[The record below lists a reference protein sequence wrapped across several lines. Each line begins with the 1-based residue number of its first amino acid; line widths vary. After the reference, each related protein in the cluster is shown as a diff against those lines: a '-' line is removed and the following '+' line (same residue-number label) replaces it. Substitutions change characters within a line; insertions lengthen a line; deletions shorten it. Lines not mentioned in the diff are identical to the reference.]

1 MAAAGQGLSRER
13 RLRQRGQYLALQ
25 RARRVNQRQILFL
38 WRPNGLELSRLGLT
52 VSRRV
57 GNAVVR
63 NRIKR
68 RLREIFRRAGQ
79 LLPQGIDLVAV
90 ARPPAAQLP
99 FAELSRMTHQALETI
114 ARELTRNYNHPA

>member
-1 MAAAGQGLSRER
+1 MAAAGQGLGRER

-38 WRPNGLELSRLGLT
+38 WRPNGLASSRLGLT

-68 RLREIFRRAGQ
+68 RLREIFRRAGAA
-79 LLPQGIDLVAV
+79 LPPGIDLVAV
-90 ARPPAAQLP
+90 ARPPAASLD
-99 FAELSRMTHQALETI
+99 FAALHRLTHQALETI

>member
-1 MAAAGQGLSRER
+1 MAAAGQGLSREN
-13 RLRQRGQYLALQ
+13 RLRQRSQYLALQ

-38 WRPNGLELSRLGLT
+38 WRPNGLEHSRLGLT

-79 LLPQGIDLVAV
+79 SLPQGIDLVAV

-99 FAELSRMTHQALETI
+99 FAELSRLTHQALETI
-114 ARELTRNYNHPA
+114 ARELTRNYHHHA

>member
-1 MAAAGQGLSRER
+1 MAAVGQGLGKDR
-13 RLRQRGQYLALQ
+13 RLRQRGQFLALQ

-38 WRPNGLELSRLGLT
+38 WRPNGLAFSRLGLT

-68 RLREIFRRAGQ
+68 RLREIFRRADAA
-79 LLPQGIDLVAV
+79 LPPGIDLVAV
-90 ARPPAAQLP
+90 ARPPAAQMH
-99 FAELSRMTHQALETI
+99 FADLNRLTRQALETI
-114 ARELTRNYNHPA
+114 ARELTRNYNHHA